1 MTDFDTFYFSRP
13 QHIVLS
19 ISTEGFSPSVRYLK
33 CLDKQ
38 ALSRLSIVTL
48 ILEPLL
54 QDSTHEPPATVH
66 HAGQKFWS
74 VLAATFLCKEFT
86 GELQLR
92 IELDLMNQ
100 LDRWVRLDL
109 DNFICS
115 LEPKVRVLLTQC
127 RAELDVKSYPGPQT
141 PFHLYMKF

>member
-1 MTDFDTFYFSRP
+1 MTDFDIFHCSRL

-38 ALSRLSIVTL
+38 ALSRLSIITL

-54 QDSTHEPPATVH
+54 QDSKHEPPATV

-74 VLAATFLCKEFT
+74 VLAETFLSKEFT

-92 IELDLMNQ
+92 IKLDLINQ
-100 LDRWVRLDL
+100 LDRWVKLDL
-109 DNFICS
+109 DNFIRS
-115 LEPKVRVLLTQC
+115 LESKVRVVLIQS
-127 RAELDVKSYPGPQT
+127 RAEVNVKSYAGPQT
-141 PFHLYMKF
+141 LFHWYTGF